1 MSMKEQQNKKDLAS
15 SYEKIAYKFSNVKYS
30 VDNGNL
36 EILHGIKGMILPQK
50 ITIIMGP
57 SGSGKTTLLNVLSM
71 QITDGVEGNFLI
83 NDQPR
88 TKNLKHHMG
97 YVLQDDYFFAKLTV
111 YETLEFAARIKL
123 KIKNKK
129 QLEDL
134 INSVLNIMDLSHVKD
149 TIIGNAFIR
158 GISGGQRKRLSIATE
173 ILSNPPLLF
182 MDEPT
187 SGLDSAAALSLV
199 ECMKK
204 MSRFS
209 NTTILSSLHQPSS
222 QIFEKFDKL
231 IAINSG
237 YIIYQGKTTDLDTYL
252 RKIGFICPRGWNIAD
267 YLMEILAIKKYEPI
281 LLENYNKYISFDEK
295 EGYYMDL
302 NSIDNTLI
310 HNDHDSEVKN
320 KEKFENNSNVNDQTL
335 SSNNIS
341 QQNLDYEMNNL
352 DKDSSKL
359 KSIELLISLDMKKAS
374 YMMQHLYLLI
384 RGLKRFVVDELTIIK
399 IIDLSVTLTIFGFL
413 WSKAFSNPHRVL
425 DSMGAIFFMISYWTY
440 YPAFLSLYA
449 FPSERVIIAKERNVK
464 TYQVSNYFLSQ
475 ALAEFIFFFCLI
487 AVWSIFSH
495 VALYGSFKFGVYIS
509 FVFLITLNA
518 VIGSSLGYF
527 ISTLF
532 DNLSRAISLVSV
544 TILTMTLSNG
554 FYVDVAKLKPPV
566 KYLQWL
572 SFQTYT
578 ASALAKIKFSDIFI
592 ECLPNDMSVE
602 CQNINQIPG
611 NMVVKQRF
619 ADIQIY
625 ISIFVLLAFYFT
637 IKTCTYI
644 SLRWSN
650 ALKLK

>member
-1 MSMKEQQNKKDLAS
+1 MKTQQNKKDLAS
-15 SYEKIAYKFSNVKYS
+15 CYEKISYKFSNVQYS

-36 EILHGIKGMILPQK
+36 EILHGIRGMILPQK

-71 QITDGVEGNFLI
+71 QITDGVKGNFLI

-97 YVLQDDYFFAKLTV
+97 YVLQDDYFFANLTV
-111 YETLEFAARIKL
+111 YKTLEFAARIKL
-123 KIKNKK
+123 KIKNNK

-134 INSVLNIMDLSHVKD
+134 INSVLNIMDLSHVKH
-149 TIIGNAFIR
+149 TIVGNAFIR

-199 ECMKK
+199 ECMQK

-237 YIIYQGKTTDLDTYL
+237 YIIYQGKTTDLNTYL
-252 RKIGFICPRGWNIAD
+252 KKIGFICPRGWNIAD
-267 YLMEILAIKKYEPI
+267 YLMEILAIKKFEPI
-281 LLENYNKYISFDEK
+281 YLENYNKYIAFDEK

-302 NSIDNTLI
+302 NSIDNTVI
-310 HNDHDSEVKN
+310 HDDHDNEVKN
-320 KEKFENNSNVNDQTL
+320 NEKFENNSNVNDQIL

-341 QQNLDYEMNNL
+341 QQNLDNEMKTL
-352 DKDSSKL
+352 DEDSSKL

-399 IIDLSVTLTIFGFL
+399 IIDLSITLTIFGFL
-413 WSKAFSNPHRVL
+413 WSKAFSDPHRVL
-425 DSMGAIFFMISYWTY
+425 DSMGAIFFIIAYWTY
-440 YPAFLSLYA
+440 YPAYLSLYA

-495 VALYGSFKFGVYIS
+495 IALYGSFKFDVYIG
-509 FVFLITLNA
+509 FVFVITLNA
-518 VIGSSLGYF
+518 LISSSLGYF
-527 ISTLF
+527 VSTLF
-532 DNLSRAISLVSV
+532 DNLSRAVSLVSV
-544 TILTMTLSNG
+544 TLLTMTLSNG
-554 FYVDVAKLKPPV
+554 FYVEVAKLKPPV

-578 ASALAKIKFSDIFI
+578 ASALAKIKFSELFI
-592 ECLPNDMSVE
+592 ECLPNDMSLE

-611 NMVVKQRF
+611 NMVIKQRF
-619 ADIQIY
+619 ANIQIY
-625 ISIFVLLAFYFT
+625 ISIFILLAFYLT
-637 IKTCTYI
+637 IKTWTYI

-650 ALKLK
+650 ALRMK